1 MELLNAIM
9 LLFAS
14 FVIIFLVFFINF
26 LQKMLIK
33 EQESKFE
40 ILFFYSKN
48 YEMLASKFLD
58 TQKDMEDLKKEISF
72 LRDNYIPKYPLCFD
86 WGEMEIMPNW
96 ECERCGNEYKNKK

>member
-58 TQKDMEDLKKEISF
+58 AQKDLEKLKNEVLF
-72 LRDNYIPKYPLCFD
+72 LEKTY
-86 WGEMEIMPNW
+86 ES
-96 ECERCGNEYKNKK
+96 KK

>member
-1 MELLNAIM
+1 MELINAIM

-58 TQKDMEDLKKEISF
+58 AQKDLEKLKNEVLF
-72 LRDNYIPKYPLCFD
+72 LEKTY
-86 WGEMEIMPNW
+86 ES
-96 ECERCGNEYKNKK
+96 KK

>member
-48 YEMLASKFLD
+48 YENLAEKFLD
-58 TQKDMEDLKKEISF
+58 AQKDLEDLKKEISF
-72 LRDNYIPKYPLCFD
+72 LRDNYIPKYPLCFG
-86 WGEMEIMPNW
+86 WGKMEIMPNW
-96 ECERCGNEYKNKK
+96 ECERCGNEYKE

>member
-14 FVIIFLVFFINF
+14 FVIFFLVFFINY

-40 ILFFYSKN
+40 ILLYFSKN
-48 YEMLASKFLD
+48 YENLF
-58 TQKDMEDLKKEISF
+58 
-72 LRDNYIPKYPLCFD
+72 
-86 WGEMEIMPNW
+86 
-96 ECERCGNEYKNKK
+96 ERCIDFGKDLEKLKNEALFLEKIYESKK

>member
-48 YEMLASKFLD
+48 YENLAEKFLD
-58 TQKDMEDLKKEISF
+58 AQKDLEKLKNEVLF
-72 LRDNYIPKYPLCFD
+72 LEKTY
-86 WGEMEIMPNW
+86 ES
-96 ECERCGNEYKNKK
+96 KK